1 MRPLRF
7 RACALTLV
15 AVLVSGA
22 ASLTAAVQQREHH
35 QLSDNSR
42 HLTASSQPTFGI
54 SSLHAS
60 TLANGTGATSLTGN
74 LTGIKPGLP
83 ATCYGQPCS
92 ASVCY
97 PAATVSVAQYVNY
110 VNVTATVEFE
120 RQYNVSSKF
129 IWFMLHIVMIRTPV
143 CNSISPALHST
154 SCLASFCTL
163 V

>member
-1 MRPLRF
+1 MRPFRF
-7 RACALTLV
+7 HAYNLTLV
-15 AVLVSGA
+15 SILASGA

-35 QLSDNSR
+35 QLSANSR

-92 ASVCY
+92 ASSVCY

-110 VNVTATVEFE
+110 INATATVEFE
-120 RQYNVSSKF
+120 RQYNVSKES
-129 IWFMLHIVMIRTPV
+129 L
-143 CNSISPALHST
+143 
-154 SCLASFCTL
+154 
-163 V
+163 